1 MIKVKAPGKL
11 YIAGEY
17 AVVETGCPAILV
29 GLNKYVYVS
38 IEDSKD
44 FGTIISKQY
53 ENSTVVWKRRGE
65 HMVIDNRDNPF
76 EYILSGIRIT
86 EQYAQELPALFIVSE
101 VELTGGASAGTSVC
115 VVTPDRLPAGSVARA
130 VTVLARGR
138 AVRPG
143 SGRRS

>member
-86 EQYAQELPALFIVSE
+86 EQYAQELGKKMRCYDLKIDSE
-101 VELTGGASAGTSVC
+101 LDS
-115 VVTPDRLPAGSVARA
+115 P
-130 VTVLARGR
+130 
-138 AVRPG
+138 
-143 SGRRS
+143 SGKKYGL

>member
-53 ENSTVVWKRRGE
+53 ENSTVVWKRHGE

-86 EQYAQELPALFIVSE
+86 EQYAQELGKKMRCYDLKIDS
-101 VELTGGASAGTSVC
+101 
-115 VVTPDRLPAGSVARA
+115 
-130 VTVLARGR
+130 
-138 AVRPG
+138 
-143 SGRRS
+143 